1 MASEPRRLSLDDE
14 VTLTITLLRQVR
26 GWNQDDLAKAS
37 GVGNSA
43 ISDYERSRKLP
54 ELATLGRLLDAM
66 GFPLAAIDVTRQYV
80 ETLRAGG
87 STLSPIAPLPTT
99 APATPLHESA
109 FAGRSI
115 RPFPIWRGPS
125 AAWSGSS
132 SCSCCAARICESRG
146 RLQETEIRVR
156 SGRAGPAAPRPS
168 AGFFQPSR
176 GARLSRACP
185 PSVFARAPANLKVLR
200 ARGGGPRYHK
210 LAGRV

>member
-14 VTLTITLLRQVR
+14 VALTITLLRQVR

-109 FAGRSI
+109 LRWEIDQAV
-115 RPFPIWRGPS
+115 PDL
-125 AAWSGSS
+125 
-132 SCSCCAARICESRG
+132 ARAF
-146 RLQETEIRVR
+146 
-156 SGRAGPAAPRPS
+156 GRAVRIVLLLLL
-168 AGFFQPSR
+168 R
-176 GARLSRACP
+176 GAHLRIEREVAGDGDSR
-185 PSVFARAPANLKVLR
+185 S
-200 ARGGGPRYHK
+200 
-210 LAGRV
+210 